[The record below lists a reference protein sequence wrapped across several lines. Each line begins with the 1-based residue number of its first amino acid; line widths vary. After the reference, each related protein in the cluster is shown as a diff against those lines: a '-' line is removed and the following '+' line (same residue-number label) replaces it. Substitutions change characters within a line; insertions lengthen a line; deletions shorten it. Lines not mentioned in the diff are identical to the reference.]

1 MIGGDKPAMTV
12 PASNE
17 SFALGLDLF
26 NRAHFFE
33 AHEVLEDVWRALP
46 RDLPSRQR
54 LRLHVQGLIQV
65 AVAFHHHS
73 KGNLVGARS
82 VLARALRNLRGAER
96 SFPDLDFERLRTELA
111 DWQTHLAGGGPR
123 PRPPHV
129 FRVSA

>member
-1 MIGGDKPAMTV
+1 MIGGDKTAMTV

-26 NRAHFFE
+26 NRTHFFE

-46 RDLPSRQR
+46 RDSASRQQ
-54 LRLHVQGLIQV
+54 LRLHLQGLIQV
-65 AVAFHHHS
+65 AVAFHHYS
-73 KGNLVGARS
+73 TGNVVGARS
-82 VLARALRNLRGAER
+82 VLARASRNLQGAER
-96 SFPDLDFERLRTELA
+96 SFPDLDFERLGTELA

-123 PRPPHV
+123 PRAPHV